1 MLYFLN
7 LGSNLVTFAFV
18 KNWLLAGALLSLFYS
33 SLVMASGV
41 LSVYDISP
49 QLLQD
54 DEGRYV
60 VEEVS
65 QARFYFKYESN
76 SGREDFGGYAHLFV
90 DQELDPTEK
99 DIPLQWV
106 STAND
111 VFWIE
116 IQAPE
121 FGTYDFTLVVTS
133 AFWSDAES
141 NPAAYIEA
149 TLDFSVVA
157 DIDTDGDGIL
167 DTFDED
173 DDNDGL
179 TDAEEVDEFG
189 TDPHDVDTDDDGLTD
204 GEEED
209 LGTDPNDVDTDD
221 DGLTDG
227 EEEDLGTDPNDVDT
241 DDDGIQDGR
250 ESSVGGDPLS
260 EDTDGDGLNDSEE
273 LSEGTMVDGAD
284 TDGDGISDGDE
295 IAQGSDP
302 LDPNSPGSSSGG
314 GGGGGS
320 VYVAVAE
327 ETGSTQEESSESSSS
342 ESTSSSSSSG
352 GGGGGSSSVIVEEE
366 EALADLDLFS
376 AEKSTE
382 ITPPPPSDPV
392 AESAPPEEF
401 LDSFSE
407 EVETQLSLVNE
418 GVADGI
424 TLFFDAEETLPEVQ
438 LRSALT
444 DSLSEKVKKQLLF
457 NGLSLSFDTEEAL
470 PEINLNS
477 ALTFRQ
483 VMIGDPAMSPW
494 FLLMVILL
502 MSRRKLRLSVDIRVR
517 TRT

>member
-7 LGSNLVTFAFV
+7 LGSNLITLLVV
-18 KNWLLAGALLSLFYS
+18 RNWLLVGALLSLFYS
-33 SLVMASGV
+33 SLVIASGV
-41 LSVYDISP
+41 LTVYDVFP
-49 QLLQD
+49 QSAQD
-54 DEGRYV
+54 SEGRYV

-65 QARFYFKYESN
+65 QAKFYFKYASN
-76 SGREDFGGYAHLFV
+76 SDGDFDGYSHLFV
-90 DQELDPTEK
+90 NDSLEPIEK

-106 STAND
+106 SNAND

-116 IQAPE
+116 IQTPD

-133 AFWSDAES
+133 SLWSEAEG

-149 TLDFSVVA
+149 TLDFSVIA
-157 DIDTDGDGIL
+157 DVDTDDDGIL

-179 TDAEEVDEFG
+179 TDIEEQEEFG
-189 TDPHDVDTDDDGLTD
+189 TDSLIVDTDGDGLTD
-204 GEEED
+204 GEEQQLE
-209 LGTDPNDVDTDD
+209 TDPNDVDTDD
-221 DGLTDG
+221 DGLEDG
-227 EEEDLGTDPNDVDT
+227 YEQNEFGTDPNDVDT

-273 LSEGTMVDGAD
+273 LSEGTTVDGTD

-302 LDPNSPGSSSGG
+302 LDPNSPGSTSSSSSSG

-327 ETGSTQEESSESSSS
+327 ETDSTEEDSAK
-342 ESTSSSSSSG
+342 SSSSG
-352 GGGGGSSSVIVEEE
+352 SSSGGSGGGSSSIIVEEE
-366 EALADLDLFS
+366 EVLADLDLFS

-392 AESAPPEEF
+392 TESAPPEEF

-457 NGLSLSFDTEEAL
+457 NGLSLSFDTEETL

-502 MSRRKLRLSVDIRVR
+502 MSRRKLRLSVDIRVK